1 MTIFS
6 DFQLLKFPNIGWD
19 VLPPVALIIVLQIT
33 TSIACYG
40 YFFGQLTWIDR
51 CMFAL
56 LTVAGLFL
64 LIGWSQI
71 EFVGVTVILLITILR
86 FIVFKRKSSNNKV

>member
-1 MTIFS
+1 
-6 DFQLLKFPNIGWD
+6 
-19 VLPPVALIIVLQIT
+19 
-33 TSIACYG
+33 
-40 YFFGQLTWIDR
+40 
-51 CMFAL
+51 MFAL